1 MQIACRGSRS
11 NTAAR
16 QQAYRGLV
24 AQVIGP
30 AETDTIRRHLLHQ
43 LAYGPDRFRPLIEQ
57 QLGRRIGPRMI
68 GHPRK
73 RSPDALDQREIRP

>member
-1 MQIACRGSRS
+1 MQIACRGSPS

-24 AQVIGP
+24 AQAIDP

-43 LAYGPDRFRPLIEQ
+43 LAYGPDRFRRMIEQ
-57 QLGRRIGPRMI
+57 QLGSAAQESARQKHRPN
-68 GHPRK
+68 K
-73 RSPDALDQREIRP
+73 EIRL